1 VVGHVPCVEDI
12 EEILPGEW
20 NEMAEQ
26 QPVVCVC
33 GGPGVPEGGKKRVL
47 FPCAGASN
55 TGQISNSAA
64 VQLALEGYGILACT
78 AGVPVR
84 APSTMKKVDDA
95 EYIVAID
102 GCPVGCAGKLLEEQ
116 GVRVDRH
123 IVVTELGIEKTGDL
137 VIDEEDVETVV
148 SAAWEQ

>member
-1 VVGHVPCVEDI
+1 
-12 EEILPGEW
+12 
-20 NEMAEQ
+20 MAEQ

-64 VQLALEGYGILACT
+64 VRLTLEGYGILACI

-84 APSTMKKVDDA
+84 TPSTMKKVESA
-95 EYIVAID
+95 ECVVVID
-102 GCPVGCAGKLLEEQ
+102 GCPVGCARKLLEQ
-116 GVRVDRH
+116 QNVRVDRH
-123 IVVTELGIEKTGDL
+123 IVVTELGIEKTGDP
-137 VIDEEDVETVV
+137 VADEEDVETVV
-148 SAAWEQ
+148 SAAWEE

>member
-1 VVGHVPCVEDI
+1 
-12 EEILPGEW
+12 
-20 NEMAEQ
+20 MAVQ

-64 VQLALEGYGILACT
+64 VQLTLEGYGILACT

-84 APSTMKKVDDA
+84 APSTMKRTSRRWSAQPGRSRGRSSGDTRRW
-95 EYIVAID
+95 
-102 GCPVGCAGKLLEEQ
+102 Q
-116 GVRVDRH
+116 GRMR
-123 IVVTELGIEKTGDL
+123 
-137 VIDEEDVETVV
+137 
-148 SAAWEQ
+148 

>member
-1 VVGHVPCVEDI
+1 
-12 EEILPGEW
+12 
-20 NEMAEQ
+20 MAEQ
-26 QPVVCVC
+26 QPVVCIC
-33 GGPGVPEGGKKRVL
+33 GGPGVPEGGKKRVI

-84 APSTMKKVDDA
+84 APSTMKKVENA
-95 EYIVAID
+95 ESIVAID
-102 GCPVGCAGKLLEEQ
+102 GCAVGCARKLLEGQ

-123 IVVTELGIEKTGDL
+123 IIVTELGIEKTGTP
-137 VIDEEDVETVV
+137 IADEEDVETVV
-148 SAAWEQ
+148 CAAWEQ

>member
-1 VVGHVPCVEDI
+1 
-12 EEILPGEW
+12 
-20 NEMAEQ
+20 MAKE

-33 GGPGVPEGGKKRVL
+33 GGPGVPEGGKKRVI

-64 VQLALEGYGILACT
+64 VQLAQEGYGILACT

-84 APSTMKKVDDA
+84 APSTMKKVEEA
-95 EYIVAID
+95 EAIVAID
-102 GCPVGCAGKLLEEQ
+102 GCPVGCAKKLLEGQ
-116 GVRVDRH
+116 GVSVDCH

-137 VIDEEDVETVV
+137 IIDEEDVETVV
-148 SAAWEQ
+148 CAAWER